1 MYFYLLACGVLF
13 VIEVSSPARA
23 DFLNTH
29 QDYKG
34 LSVVPAALNIRLKI
48 VGEVAYGNKVY
59 VRSLNLLREGLPYE
73 DEFSLSDSFYR
84 EKGWFGNYVRAVV
97 NILRKKGYGDK
108 ISGVRIEI
116 DSEIPMGGGLGS
128 SGSLEVTL
136 VKFFDAAFNLGLST
150 TEVAEFSY
158 LAERDELN
166 IPCGRLDQY
175 GAAFGS
181 IIKLET
187 RPPFGVEALPKRSFL
202 FVVVDSGIKHSTADI
217 HPKRQ
222 YEIDKGLKQ
231 LLEQKLPE
239 KLRGKLS
246 SHHYEVEWENI
257 SEEKLLPYLSTI
269 DKKFADRILF
279 TIRMHK
285 STELALKIL
294 RNQVVNVKEVAKA
307 TQIPFEDIGREME
320 RGRRDLVL
328 LGLIVNYQH
337 LLLRDLYDVS
347 LPKIEE
353 IRYSMLEAGAY
364 GVKISGA
371 GLGGSVIG
379 IVDKKDIGKKVLKA
393 GVKAGGLRGWI
404 STIGEGVKVEGG

>member
-1 MYFYLLACGVLF
+1 MYFYPVICGVLF

-34 LSVVPAALNIRLKI
+34 LPVVPAALNIRLRIK
-48 VGEVAYGNKVY
+48 GEVTYGDKVY
-59 VRSLNLLREGLPYE
+59 VRSLNFLRKGLPYE
-73 DEFSLSDSFYR
+73 DEFSIKDVFYR

-97 NILRKKGYGDK
+97 NILRKKGYEDR

-128 SGSLEVTL
+128 SGSLEVAL

-150 TEVAEFSY
+150 REVAEFSY
-158 LAERDELN
+158 LAERDELG

-175 GAAFGS
+175 GAAFGG

-187 RPPFGVEALPKRSFL
+187 RPPFDVEILPKRDFL
-202 FVVVDSGIKHSTADI
+202 FVIVDSGIKHSTAEI

-222 YEIDKGLKQ
+222 QEIDEGLKQ

-239 KLRGKLS
+239 KLREKLS
-246 SHHYEVEWENI
+246 SHHYEVKWKQI
-257 SEEKLLPYLSTI
+257 SEEELLPYLSTI
-269 DKKFADRILF
+269 NEKFVDRILF

-294 RNQVVNVKEVAKA
+294 RNQPISVKEVANV
-307 TQIPFEDIGREME
+307 TQISFEDIGRKME
-320 RGRRDLVL
+320 KNRKDLVL

-337 LLLRDLYDVS
+337 LLLRDLYEVS
-347 LPKIEE
+347 LPEIEE
-353 IRYSMLEAGAY
+353 IRYGMLEAGAY

-371 GLGGSVIG
+371 GLGGSIIG
-379 IVDKKDIGKKVLKA
+379 IVNKVDDGEKVLKA
-393 GVKAGGLRGWI
+393 GLERGGVRGWV
-404 STIGEGVKVEGG
+404 STIGEGVKVEG

>member
-1 MYFYLLACGVLF
+1 
-13 VIEVSSPARA
+13 VIKVSSPARA

-34 LSVVPAALNIRLKI
+34 LPVVPAALNIRLK
-48 VGEVAYGNKVY
+48 VKGEVTYGNKVY

-73 DEFSLSDSFYR
+73 DEFSVKDAFYG

-97 NILRKKGYGDK
+97 NILRKEGYGDR

-116 DSEIPMGGGLGS
+116 DSEIPIGGGLGS
-128 SGSLEVTL
+128 SGSLEVAL

-150 TEVAEFSY
+150 REVAEFSY
-158 LAERDELN
+158 LAEREGLG

-175 GAAFGS
+175 GAAFGG

-187 RPPFGVEALPKRSFL
+187 RPPFDVEILPKRDFL
-202 FVVVDSGIKHSTADI
+202 FVIVDSGIKHSTADI

-222 YEIDKGLKQ
+222 HEIDEGLKQ

-239 KLRGKLS
+239 KLREKLS
-246 SHHYEVEWENI
+246 SHHYEVKWEQI
-257 SEEKLLPYLSTI
+257 SEEELLPYLSTI

-285 STELALKIL
+285 STKLAIKIL
-294 RNQVVNVKEVAKA
+294 RNQPISVKEVAKA
-307 TQIPFEDIGREME
+307 IQVSFEDLGRELE

-371 GLGGSVIG
+371 GLGGSIVG
-379 IVDKKDIGKKVLKA
+379 IVDKKGVGERVLEA
-393 GVKAGGLRGWI
+393 GLERGGVRGWV
-404 STIGEGVKVEGG
+404 STIGEGVKVEGD

>member
-34 LSVVPAALNIRLKI
+34 LPVVPAALNIRLKI

-59 VRSLNLLREGLPYE
+59 VRSLNLLRKGLPYE
-73 DEFSLSDSFYR
+73 DEFSLSDAFYR

-97 NILRKKGYGDK
+97 NILRKKGYEDK

-116 DSEIPMGGGLGS
+116 DSEIPMGRGLGS

-175 GAAFGS
+175 GAAFGG

-337 LLLRDLYDVS
+337 LLLRDLYDAS
-347 LPKIEE
+347 LPKIEK

>member
-1 MYFYLLACGVLF
+1 MCFYPVICGVLF

-34 LSVVPAALNIRLKI
+34 LPVVPAALNIRLRIK
-48 VGEVAYGNKVY
+48 GEVTYGDKVY
-59 VRSLNLLREGLPYE
+59 VRSLNFLREGLPYE
-73 DEFSLSDSFYR
+73 DEFSIKDVFYR

-97 NILRKKGYGDK
+97 NILRKKGYEDR

-128 SGSLEVTL
+128 SGSLEVAL

-150 TEVAEFSY
+150 MEVAEFSY
-158 LAERDELN
+158 LAERDELG

-175 GAAFGS
+175 GAAFGG

-187 RPPFGVEALPKRSFL
+187 RPPFGVEVLLKRDFL
-202 FVVVDSGIKHSTADI
+202 FVIVDSGIKHSTANI

-222 YEIDKGLKQ
+222 REIDEGLKQ
-231 LLEQKLPE
+231 LLGQRLPG
-239 KLRGKLS
+239 KLREKLS
-246 SHHYEVEWENI
+246 SHHYEVEWEQI
-257 SEEKLLPYLSTI
+257 FEEELLPYLSTI

-279 TIRMHK
+279 TIRMYK

-294 RNQVVNVKEVAKA
+294 RNQVVSVKEVAKA
-307 TQIPFEDIGREME
+307 IQVPFEDLGREME

-347 LPKIEE
+347 LPEIEE

-379 IVDKKDIGKKVLKA
+379 IVDEKDIGKKVLEA
-393 GVKAGGLRGWI
+393 GLKAGGLRGWV
-404 STIGEGVKVEGG
+404 STIGEGVKVESV

>member
-1 MYFYLLACGVLF
+1 MYFYPPICGVLF

-34 LSVVPAALNIRLKI
+34 LPVVPAALNIRLK
-48 VGEVAYGNKVY
+48 VKGEVTYGNKVY

-73 DEFSLSDSFYR
+73 DEFSVKDAFYG

-97 NILRKKGYGDK
+97 NILRKKGYEDR
-108 ISGVRIEI
+108 ISGMHIEI

-128 SGSLEVTL
+128 SGSLEVAL

-150 TEVAEFSY
+150 REVAEFSY
-158 LAERDELN
+158 LAERDELG

-175 GAAFGS
+175 GAAFGG

-187 RPPFGVEALPKRSFL
+187 RPPFDVEILSKRDFL
-202 FVVVDSGIKHSTADI
+202 FVIVDSGIKHSTAEI

-222 YEIDKGLKQ
+222 REIDEGLKQ

-239 KLRGKLS
+239 KLREKLS
-246 SHHYEVEWENI
+246 SHHYDVEWEKI
-257 SEEKLLPYLSTI
+257 SEEEIFPFLSALNE
-269 DKKFADRILF
+269 KFADRILF

-285 STELALKIL
+285 STKLAIKIL
-294 RNQVVNVKEVAKA
+294 RNQPISVKEVANV
-307 TQIPFEDIGREME
+307 TQISFEDIGRKME
-320 RGRRDLVL
+320 KNRKDLAL

-337 LLLRDLYDVS
+337 LLLRDLYEVS
-347 LPKIEE
+347 LPEIEE
-353 IRYSMLEAGAY
+353 IRYGMLEAGAY

-371 GLGGSVIG
+371 GLGGSIIG
-379 IVDKKDIGKKVLKA
+379 IVDKIDIGEKVLEA
-393 GVKAGGLRGWI
+393 GLERGGVRGWV
-404 STIGEGVKVEGG
+404 STIGEGVKVEG